1 MAGIYIHIPFCKRIC
16 SYCDFYKSTVLT
28 FIPDYLAALEKELEI
43 RQAYLLNEPVE
54 TVYLGGGTP
63 SLLTSVQLSGI
74 FNTINRYYNL
84 SADCEI
90 TLEANPDDLTPD
102 YLGQI
107 RKNTP
112 VNRLSIGIQSFHDGD
127 LKLLNRRHNASQ
139 ALSCIRNSQSLGF
152 HNLSI
157 DLIYGIPG
165 MNTSQWI
172 QNLEQAFSLKIK
184 HLSAYHLTIEKG
196 TAFHKK
202 LVKGDLKPVHED
214 ESLNQFAVLRKMAA
228 DNDFIHYEIS
238 NLAREGFFSRH
249 NSNYWNEKKY
259 LGAGP
264 AAHSYNLISRQW
276 NFPDLKKYVHAINRG
291 EPFFESE
298 SLDDITRFNERLL
311 VRLRTMQGLDADG
324 MLRDFG
330 EERFQNLMK
339 SVEPHISGGYMV
351 REGRFYHMTEQ
362 GWMISDGIIADL
374 MQV

>member
-1 MAGIYIHIPFCKRIC
+1 MAGLYIHIPFCKRIC
-16 SYCDFYKSTVLT
+16 SYCDFYKSTVLS
-28 FIPDYLAALEKELEI
+28 FIPDYLAAVEKELEI
-43 RQAYLLNEPVE
+43 RQEYLLNEPVE
-54 TVYLGGGTP
+54 TIYIGGGTP
-63 SLLTSVQLSGI
+63 SLLTAGQLAGI
-74 FNTINRYYNL
+74 FNSINRYYNP

-90 TLEANPDDLTPD
+90 TLEANPDDLSKD

-112 VNRLSIGIQSFHDGD
+112 VNRLSIGIQSFHDDD

-139 ALSCIRNSQSLGF
+139 AISCIRDSQSLGF

-165 MNTSQWI
+165 MNTDQWTR
-172 QNLEQAFSLKIK
+172 NLEQAFELEIK

-196 TAFHKK
+196 TVFHKK
-202 LVKGDLKPVHED
+202 FVKGDLKPVHEE
-214 ESLNQFAVLRKMAA
+214 ESLCQFAVLRKMAT
-228 DNDFIHYEIS
+228 DHNFIHYEIS

-264 AAHSYNLISRQW
+264 AAHSYNLTSRQW
-276 NFPDLKKYVHAINRG
+276 NFHDLKRYTQAINRG
-291 EPFFESE
+291 EAFFESE
-298 SLDDITRFNERLL
+298 SLDDTSRFNERLL
-311 VRLRTMQGLDADG
+311 VKLRTMQGLDTES

-330 EERFQNLMK
+330 AERYQHLMK
-339 SVEPHISGGYMV
+339 SVQPHISGGSIV
-351 REGRFYHMTEQ
+351 SEGKYYRMTEK

-374 MQV
+374 MQG